1 MDGVMREPLR
11 VRLHDEAQAQAVV
24 RELAGIDGVAME
36 PGSGAWEVTVGDR
49 NGDRSSWR
57 CSTPSGA
64 RSRDSRPSPRSSSS
78 TATSISCRG
87 SD

>member
-24 RELAGIDGVAME
+24 RELAGIDGVALE

-49 NGDRSSWR
+49 NGDRLVVAVLDAVRRALAGQPTESALVFLDGR
-57 CSTPSGA
+57 EYQLQGE
-64 RSRDSRPSPRSSSS
+64 
-78 TATSISCRG
+78 
-87 SD
+87 

>member
-49 NGDRSSWR
+49 NGDRLVVAVLDAVRRALAGQPTESALVFLDGR
-57 CSTPSGA
+57 EYQLQGE
-64 RSRDSRPSPRSSSS
+64 
-78 TATSISCRG
+78 
-87 SD
+87 